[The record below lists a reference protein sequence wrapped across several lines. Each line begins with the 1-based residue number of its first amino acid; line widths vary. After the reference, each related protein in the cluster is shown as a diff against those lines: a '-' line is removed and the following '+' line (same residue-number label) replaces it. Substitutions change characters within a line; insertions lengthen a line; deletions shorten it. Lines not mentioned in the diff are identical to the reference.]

1 MATPREMEGPEGR
14 GFGPEPSTRDT
25 YDPGPE
31 GGIRHESR
39 FGGTGTGY
47 GEHGP
52 ELKTLVRNLG
62 QDLSQLAHDEL
73 TLAKLELRS
82 VADTLSDDLR
92 NAGRTLVKDLAK
104 VGVALTLGMLAALAL
119 TAGAIMAIGALLGA
133 YWAGGLIVGVVLL
146 IAAAV
151 FGMSAAK
158 DLKTSESL
166 RLEPTR
172 RRAGHNKDVMASE
185 ARATKQ
191 FARQEGK
198 DFKQHASANRSGTG
212 TRH

>member
-1 MATPREMEGPEGR
+1 MATPRKMDGADGR

-25 YDPGPE
+25 YDLGAE
-31 GGIRHESR
+31 AGI
-39 FGGTGTGY
+39 GTGPGY
-47 GEHGP
+47 RDHGP

-82 VADTLSDDLR
+82 VADTLSSDLQ

-158 DLKTSESL
+158 DLKTSDAL
-166 RLEPTR
+166 RLESTR
-172 RRAGHNKDVMASE
+172 RRAEQNKDVIASE

-191 FARQEGK
+191 FARKEGE
-198 DFKQHASANRSGTG
+198 DFKQHASPDRSGTAA
-212 TRH
+212 RH

>member
-1 MATPREMEGPEGR
+1 MATPREMEGPDGR
-14 GFGPEPSTRDT
+14 GFGPEPSTRDP
-25 YDPGPE
+25 YDTGPE
-31 GGIRHESR
+31 GGIPHEPR
-39 FGGTGTGY
+39 FGGTGTGSA
-47 GEHGP
+47 EHGP
-52 ELKTLVRNLG
+52 ELKTLIRNLG

-82 VADTLSDDLR
+82 VGDTLSDDLR
-92 NAGRTLVKDLAK
+92 NAGRTLVKDLVK
-104 VGVALTLGMLAALAL
+104 VGVALTLGTLAALAL

-151 FGMSAAK
+151 FGMGAAK

-166 RLEPTR
+166 RLESTR
-172 RRAGHNKDVMASE
+172 RRAAQNKDVMASE

-198 DFKQHASANRSGTG
+198 DFKQHASPNRGGTG